1 MAEKNNMNNKV
12 VDNQDLHDEREL
24 EYEESKLIIEDKVVA
39 KIARIAVDNIDGIL
53 EMKGNIADSIG
64 SFFSSNNEASTAGVD
79 VEVGEREA
87 KVNLDVIIEYGK
99 NARQIFNDIQKAVST
114 NIKEMTGLEVVTV
127 NVDVVDVLTRREYAE
142 KQKADNNDSDR
153 RQNNY

>member
-1 MAEKNNMNNKV
+1 MTDNLNKDV
-12 VDNQDLHDEREL
+12 KKDLNDGREL

-39 KIARIAVDNIDGIL
+39 KIARIAVNTVDGIL

-64 SFFSSNNEASTAGVD
+64 SFFGSNDSKNAGVN

-99 NARQIFNDIQKAVST
+99 NARQMFNDIQRVVGQ
-114 NIKEMTGLEVVTV
+114 NVKEMTGLDVVTV
-127 NVDVVDVLTRREYAE
+127 NVDVVDVLTKQEYAE
-142 KQKADNNDSDR
+142 KQQKDR
-153 RQNNY
+153 EDDKKQNQY

>member
-1 MAEKNNMNNKV
+1 MTDNLNKEV
-12 VDNQDLHDEREL
+12 KKDLNDGREL

-39 KIARIAVDNIDGIL
+39 KIARIAVNSVDGIL

-64 SFFSSNNEASTAGVD
+64 SFFGSNDSKNAGVN

-99 NARQIFNDIQKAVST
+99 NARQMFNDIQRVVGQ
-114 NIKEMTGLEVVTV
+114 NVKEMTGLDVVTV
-127 NVDVVDVLTRREYAE
+127 NVDVVDVLTKQEYAE
-142 KQKADNNDSDR
+142 KQQKAREDDKK
-153 RQNNY
+153 QNQY